1 MDRMKYLTPPPPQKK
16 TTHTQKKTQTNK
28 HIRHNDLQT
37 NKTCIYSI
45 HRYQMEV

>member
-1 MDRMKYLTPPPPQKK
+1 MDRMKYLTPPQKK
-16 TTHTQKKTQTNK
+16 KHTHKKTQTNK
-28 HIRHNDLQT
+28 HIRHNDLQI